1 MRVNVRLFA
10 RLRDIAG
17 TGELAREVPDAA
29 TAQDVWHLLERE
41 HPELARYT
49 GVISCAVNEEYAK
62 FTTPLAP
69 GDEVA
74 FLPPVSGGNRD
85 SGCGIRDAGLGISDF
100 SCLTS

>member
-62 FTTPLAP
+62 FTTA
-69 GDEVA
+69 
-74 FLPPVSGGNRD
+74 LPPATRSRSCRQCRGEWG
-85 SGCGIRDAGLGISDF
+85 SRDAGVGTRESGVGSRD
-100 SCLTS
+100 